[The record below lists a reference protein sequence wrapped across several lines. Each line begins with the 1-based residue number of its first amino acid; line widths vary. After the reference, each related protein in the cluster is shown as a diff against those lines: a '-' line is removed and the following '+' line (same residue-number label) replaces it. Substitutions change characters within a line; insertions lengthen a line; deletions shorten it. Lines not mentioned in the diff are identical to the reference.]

1 MVTSPALLPAVPRFP
16 INAPRVL
23 LLLTITATPRAM
35 EVFLET
41 AAPVASISK
50 LSRFSALMVT
60 VFAFVMVPV
69 ISAVTSWDTMD
80 TPAAAATETGF
91 SCFVVEPV
99 AAASF
104 FAVLL
109 PAAPFPVV
117 PTEPV
122 ETVVVSSVFA
132 PAAERTLEERLAL
145 LLVVSPLSF
154 NAPFN
159 RSLALLLSEP
169 VPVPLLPLPELF
181 PEAELLPVPLPSPNA
196 LPDKIS
202 AILLLYLSL

>member
-1 MVTSPALLPAVPRFP
+1 MSDHYKILWEGGQGELV
-16 INAPRVL
+16 
-23 LLLTITATPRAM
+23 
-35 EVFLET
+35 E
-41 AAPVASISK
+41 K
-50 LSRFSALMVT
+50 KSRF
-60 VFAFVMVPV
+60 
-69 ISAVTSWDTMD
+69 I
-80 TPAAAATETGF
+80 AT
-91 SCFVVEPV
+91 
-99 AAASF
+99 
-104 FAVLL
+104 
-109 PAAPFPVV
+109 
-117 PTEPV
+117 TEPV

-159 RSLALLLSEP
+159 RSLALLLSEL

-181 PEAELLPVPLPSPNA
+181 LESELLPVPLPSPNA